1 MNAASVSGASAAAN
15 PRRAPRRAVVDIGSN
30 TVRLTVYDGLPPD
43 YCCIVNTKSSCRL
56 GRDMAL
62 TGCLSP
68 SGLRRAHK
76 AIGRFIGQAL
86 EEGADEIALL
96 ATAAVREAAD
106 GPAFCA
112 RIKRRYGRKVRVL
125 GADEE
130 ARLSALGV
138 LAGAPEA
145 DGIVA
150 DIGGGSLELATVT
163 GGRIGRTASLPLGH
177 IRLYDR
183 SGGDPGRAGPLIDG
197 AFAPV
202 GWLAKGRGRDLC
214 VVGGAWRKLARLHIA
229 GRDIP
234 LDGYALPRAEAEAL
248 ARAVLEEAARP
259 SRKTGRSQGMAALL
273 FLRLLAAA
281 MPARIVFTT
290 RGIGDGWLAE
300 QAARGG

>member
-1 MNAASVSGASAAAN
+1 MNAASVSAASAAAN
-15 PRRAPRRAVVDIGSN
+15 ARRAVVDIGSN

-43 YCCIVNTKSSCRL
+43 YRCIVNTKGSCRL

-68 SGLRRAHK
+68 SGLRRAYK
-76 AIGRFIGQAL
+76 AVGRFIGQAL
-86 EEGADEIALL
+86 EEQADEIALL
-96 ATAAVREAAD
+96 ATAAVREATD

-112 RIKRRYGRKVRVL
+112 RIERRYGRKVRVL
-125 GADEE
+125 AADEE

-150 DIGGGSLELATVT
+150 DIGGGSLELVAVT
-163 GGRIGRTASLPLGH
+163 DGRIGRTASLPLGH
-177 IRLYDR
+177 IRLYGE
-183 SGGDPGRAGPLIDG
+183 SGGDPGRAGPLIDR
-197 AFAPV
+197 AFAPL

-234 LDGYALPRAEAEAL
+234 LDGYALPRADAGAL
-248 ARAVLEEAARP
+248 ARVVLADTARP
-259 SRKTGRSQGMAALL
+259 SRRTGRSQGMAALL

-281 MPARIVFTT
+281 EPARVVFTT
-290 RGIGDGWLAE
+290 RGIGDGWLVE
-300 QAARGG
+300 QAARGR